1 MALPIWSRSGEIW
14 LALACDV
21 VRRVIADT
29 GPINYLV
36 IIGHIH
42 VLSMLFGM
50 VSIPEVVRAE
60 LGHPRSPDVVRRWI
74 ASHPPWLC
82 VEPDPHSPIVQ
93 LPFLDD
99 GEREAILLARS
110 LNADLVLMDDR
121 AGVATALSL
130 GLAAIGTVGLL
141 DLAARRGLID
151 LADAFARLRA
161 TSFRC
166 RTAIYDEILVRFHRD
181 GAG

>member
-1 MALPIWSRSGEIW
+1 
-14 LALACDV
+14 
-21 VRRVIADT
+21 
-29 GPINYLV
+29 
-36 IIGHIH
+36 
-42 VLSMLFGM
+42 
-50 VSIPEVVRAE
+50 
-60 LGHPRSPDVVRRWI
+60 
-74 ASHPPWLC
+74 
-82 VEPDPHSPIVQ
+82 
-93 LPFLDD
+93 
-99 GEREAILLARS
+99 
-110 LNADLVLMDDR
+110 MDDR

-166 RTAIYDEILVRFHRD
+166 RAAIYDEILVRFHRD